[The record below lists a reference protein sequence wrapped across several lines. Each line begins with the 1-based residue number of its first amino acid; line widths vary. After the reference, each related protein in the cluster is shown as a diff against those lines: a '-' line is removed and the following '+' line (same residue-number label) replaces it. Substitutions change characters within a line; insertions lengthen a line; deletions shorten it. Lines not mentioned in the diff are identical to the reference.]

1 MEGTAT
7 SCFLSVPR
15 SANTVDKVYC
25 WNEDEYKNANGSDDD
40 SDSSCDE
47 YDDDEQEEED
57 SGSDSGAEEEEES
70 AEEQEDADDTPAESG
85 DARV

>member
-40 SDSSCDE
+40 EDSSCDE
-47 YDDDEQEEED
+47 YDEEEEED
-57 SGSDSGAEEEEES
+57 SGSDSGAEEEEEQEEEG
-70 AEEQEDADDTPAESG
+70 AEEEEDADAG